1 MLPDIKHLKGDLQHG
16 HVDLTRNKQQAL
28 TINLVHQTMKNKKQ
42 NTNYRR
48 QHTTHAMGAGKSM
61 TEKENEEW
69 TGSFK
74 TYQRRERGSR
84 RAPLRPCR
92 AGEEGQLKP

>member
-1 MLPDIKHLKGDLQHG
+1 MLPDLKYLKEDLQHG
-16 HVDLTRNKQQAL
+16 HVDQTRKKQQAL
-28 TINLVHQTMKNKKQ
+28 VRNLVHQRMKYKKH

-74 TYQRRERGSR
+74 TYQQRGRGSR
-84 RAPLRPCR
+84 RALLRPCR